1 MNIFGYQFVVVQNFL
16 CQFRTVIFCLILNTF
31 EAKSYEIHQN
41 PPQKTCCLT
50 CRELQV
56 SYQMRWRQAEMSLF
70 TVWPVYPGDFILNV
84 NLPIYL
90 SCPFSLCGWSIQVIL
105 SSMTFFCNVS
115 FVLCNVLKQMYSIAK
130 QSIMLRSASFIL
142 AYLISSYNLTL
153 QQVLQ
158 LY

>member
-1 MNIFGYQFVVVQNFL
+1 M
-16 CQFRTVIFCLILNTF
+16 
-31 EAKSYEIHQN
+31 HQN
-41 PPQKTCCLT
+41 PPQKTWCLT

-56 SYQMRWRQAEMSLF
+56 SYQMRWRQAEMSLY
-70 TVWPVYPGDFILNV
+70 TVWPVCPGDFILNV

-153 QQVLQ
+153 QQVCNTIVLQ
-158 LY
+158 QSVSGFKTPSVFYFHSLSPSYH